1 MVVSSEAVP
10 CASLLDTQRANAVKT
25 MTTNRGRLALTAI
38 LTKRAA
44 DLFNPLSLFARPDF
58 GDDAVGEGDVLI
70 GADGVAPFEW
80 EERGAWTSGIRFGG
94 APKQEAQRE

>member
-1 MVVSSEAVP
+1 MLRVP
-10 CASLLDTQRANAVKT
+10 CCVIGTGGGQAFLFVGPNFRDNA
-25 MTTNRGRLALTAI
+25 I
-38 LTKRAA
+38 
-44 DLFNPLSLFARPDF
+44 
-58 GDDAVGEGDVLI
+58 GDDNILI